1 MNSLNAEHDES
12 ALADERVIEWL
23 EAQVESLHSQARM
36 LVDDYWRRVNL
47 ERKKHPASLRGRMG
61 VRIRRRESAYS
72 FTIEWFLIASLSI
85 DGKTKPVTQHIKKG
99 KGYRYPLQHI
109 LKKEPDWEASLVE
122 EFENEFVDLRK
133 QIDLLGKFRDAFHRC
148 RQSLRDALD

>member
-12 ALADERVIEWL
+12 ALADERVIGWL
-23 EAQVESLHSQARM
+23 EAQVECLHGQARM

-47 ERKKHPASLRGRMG
+47 KRKKYPASQRGRMG
-61 VRIRRRESAYS
+61 VRIRRRESTYS
-72 FTIEWFLIASLSI
+72 FTIEWFLIASLSF
-85 DGKTKPVTQHIKKG
+85 DGQTKPVTQHIKKG
-99 KGYRYPLQHI
+99 KGFRYPLQHI

-133 QIDLLGKFRDAFHRC
+133 QIDLLGKFRDAFHHCQRG
-148 RQSLRDALD
+148 LRDELD